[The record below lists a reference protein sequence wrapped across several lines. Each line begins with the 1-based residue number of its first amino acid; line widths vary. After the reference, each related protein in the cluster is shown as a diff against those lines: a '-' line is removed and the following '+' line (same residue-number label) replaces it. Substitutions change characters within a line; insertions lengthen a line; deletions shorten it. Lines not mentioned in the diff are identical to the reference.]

1 LEALAEISSNP
12 AGQVAQALQKM
23 AENPPREI
31 IPEIKEKKN
40 QDIRKRST
48 DSKQSSVKKSEN
60 SKVSKVKL
68 SVEYESKHGL
78 NIYFTKFMISLLDM
92 FKIDQKSKEPKE
104 REYYLIIGSNIHS
117 QYNTNLIIGS
127 NIHSQYN
134 TNLIIGSNIHSQY
147 NTNLIIKYSLSFG
160 SLDF

>member
-92 FKIDQKSKEPKE
+92 FKLDQKSKET
-104 REYYLIIGSNIHS
+104 IHS

-134 TNLIIGSNIHSQY
+134 TNLIIGSNIHSV
-147 NTNLIIKYSLSFG
+147 
-160 SLDF
+160 

>member
-104 REYYLIIGSNIHS
+104 KEYFIIRFVLYCECIFDPIIRFVLYCECIFDPIIRFVLYCECIFDPPNI
-117 QYNTNLIIGS
+117 
-127 NIHSQYN
+127 
-134 TNLIIGSNIHSQY
+134 
-147 NTNLIIKYSLSFG
+147 
-160 SLDF
+160 